1 MTTIDRRSFL
11 ALGGTA
17 ALAGVLGLSGCGPSG
32 PPARRPGTLT
42 WWDEFQPLQ
51 GLEQGTFDS
60 ASKATGVDV
69 DYTVY
74 DPAGLGSALQLAQQ
88 SGLMPDVFTNGFGI
102 PAMLLVENGWVRPL
116 DLPDDALARFP
127 EGTLLEGL
135 HTFDGRLYSF
145 PLFSSR
151 QHVSLTWFDRE
162 LVERAGADP
171 ATGPRTWDEFRQVAR
186 RITRAGDAHGWIEG
200 IGLTDRMRQ
209 HVVDLAAGAGA
220 QLSFTEAAADSPG
233 VADARTG
240 DYPFDGDEFAS
251 VLEFLGSLVRDGVM
265 FPSST
270 SLDVRTARAVGR
282 RCGRPL
288 PRRHLERRRA
298 QRAVPRLPPRVGV
311 GNMPTPDGT
320 VRAVNGP
327 VGGAFWL
334 SSATAEPEAATRI
347 LATMTGA
354 DYAAGMAAAMDQPPA
369 DAGAV
374 NRADV
379 PELYRQAVGM
389 LQDTVTPAP
398 SPLVRNPAVGLV
410 LSEMV
415 QVRPTL
421 GEIVQ
426 GYLGGNVD
434 DVRGELRGYTDR
446 LRAERD
452 RAVGLVAGRGHD
464 VSVDDWRLEDAS
476 SSTTAATAPTATPTT
491 TPPTTTTGS
500 PA

>member
-1 MTTIDRRSFL
+1 MTTIDRRTFL
-11 ALGGTA
+11 AVGGTS

-32 PPARRPGTLT
+32 PPVRRPGTLA
-42 WWDEFQPLQ
+42 WWDEFQPLET
-51 GLEQGTFDS
+51 LEQSTFDAAAG
-60 ASKATGVDV
+60 ASGVAV

-102 PAMLLVENGWVRPL
+102 PAVSLVENGWVRPL

-171 ATGPRTWDEFRQVAR
+171 ATGPRTWDEFRAVAR
-186 RITRAGDAHGWIEG
+186 RITRESEAHGWIEG

-240 DYPFDGDEFAS
+240 DYPFDGDEFVS

-270 SLDVRTARAVGR
+270 SLDVRTARARWAGGAAGLFLDGTWNVGVLN
-282 RCGRPL
+282 GQFPDFL
-288 PRRHLERRRA
+288 
-298 QRAVPRLPPRVGV
+298 PRVGV

-354 DYAAGMAAAMDQPPA
+354 EYAAGMAAAMDQPPA
-369 DAGAV
+369 DADAV
-374 NRADV
+374 DRADV

-464 VSVDDWRLEDAS
+464 VSVDDWRLEDAAS
-476 SSTTAATAPTATPTT
+476 TSSTTT
-491 TPPTTTTGS
+491 PTTTTGS